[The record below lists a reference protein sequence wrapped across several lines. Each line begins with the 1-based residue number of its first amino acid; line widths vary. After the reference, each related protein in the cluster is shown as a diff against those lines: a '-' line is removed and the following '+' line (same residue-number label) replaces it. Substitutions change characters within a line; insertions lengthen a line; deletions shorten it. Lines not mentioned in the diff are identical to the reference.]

1 MMKRFFIVFLVMV
14 VIGVLSCSKSK
25 EPGDSQKKLSFETER
40 QKTSYAVG
48 YRLGVRLQS
57 MVKHNDIDLDP
68 AMQGVKDAAA
78 GLPQLPEPEMQKIY
92 AEFKKELQKRQAE
105 RQKILA
111 YKNKTEGEAFLKEN
125 AAKEGIKV
133 TESGLQY
140 KILKQ
145 GTGPVP
151 KETDIAVVHYRGTL
165 LDGTEIFNTYTRGKP
180 VQLPVK
186 RSLPA
191 WKEGLQ
197 LMKVGAKYVFFI
209 PPELAY
215 KQHGRPPLI
224 GANALLIYEAELLG
238 IE

>member
-1 MMKRFFIVFLVMV
+1 MMKRLFIVFLVMV
-14 VIGVLSCSKSK
+14 VIGGVSCSNSK
-25 EPGDSQKKLSFETER
+25 DPGTSQKKPGFETER
-40 QKTSYAVG
+40 QKTSYSVG
-48 YRLGVRLQS
+48 YRLGVNLQS
-57 MVKHNDIDLDP
+57 MVKHNDIDLDL

-78 GLPQLPEPEMQKIY
+78 GQPQLPEPEMQKIY

-105 RQKILA
+105 RRKILA

-125 AAKEGIKV
+125 AAKEGIVV
-133 TESGLQY
+133 TGSGLQY

-165 LDGTEIFNTYTRGKP
+165 LDGTEIFNTYKRGKP

-191 WKEGLQ
+191 WREGLQ
-197 LMKVGAKYVFFI
+197 LMKVGARYVFFI

-224 GANALLIYEAELLG
+224 NANAVLIYEAELLG